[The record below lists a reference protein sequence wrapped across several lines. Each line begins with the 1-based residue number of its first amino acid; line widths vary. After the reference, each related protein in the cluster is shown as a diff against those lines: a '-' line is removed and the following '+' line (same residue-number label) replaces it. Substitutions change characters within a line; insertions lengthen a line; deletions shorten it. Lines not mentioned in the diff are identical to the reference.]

1 IVDHM
6 LGLMAR
12 CAGSKG
18 NECESL
24 HKLIHNNGKALPVTV
39 GTVDTRV
46 LVLTGKP
53 RVETV
58 GWPVLFLSAWAQQ
71 LFSTGG
77 KVLLGGHTLD
87 NPRRFRKMFTT
98 FWDRFQHVRPDLDIY
113 RRTDRDMGMC
123 IPIALHGDE
132 GRGKLRRPVM
142 VLSFQPIISHKGP
155 HFINSSGHSFTT
167 RLLYTLIPSQVYYK
181 RHTLDMLHQGMVDDM
196 LALYNDGFTVEW
208 KAHSYKF
215 YFIPVYLKGD
225 WPYIRSAAHLMTGF
239 SSRKKCHLCPAAVL
253 IPFSVACSESCKFYK
268 FNLLAIGNLE
278 ATSDAGLVQRGANF
292 LHQNISKGRRSWR
305 CV

>member
-1 IVDHM
+1 MCNLLCLGIVDHM

-142 VLSFQPIISHKGP
+142 ILSFQPIISHKGP
-155 HFINSSGHSFTT
+155 HFINSSGHLNCS
-167 RLLYTLIPSQVYYK
+167 
-181 RHTLDMLHQGMVDDM
+181 
-196 LALYNDGFTVEW
+196 A
-208 KAHSYKF
+208 SY
-215 YFIPVYLKGD
+215 
-225 WPYIRSAAHLMTGF
+225 
-239 SSRKKCHLCPAAVL
+239 
-253 IPFSVACSESCKFYK
+253 ESCECATNPSKASPIGLNSRFPPRCPEAQ
-268 FNLLAIGNLE
+268 LHHALAVHADPVPGVLQE
-278 ATSDAGLVQRGANF
+278 THS
-292 LHQNISKGRRSWR
+292 
-305 CV
+305 